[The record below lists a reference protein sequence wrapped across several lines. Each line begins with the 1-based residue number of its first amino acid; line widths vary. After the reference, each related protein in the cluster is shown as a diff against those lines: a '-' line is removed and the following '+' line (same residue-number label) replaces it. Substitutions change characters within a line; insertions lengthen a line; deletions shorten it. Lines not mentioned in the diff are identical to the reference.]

1 MSFLN
6 IYLKLLFMFTNKTL
20 NVCHHVLW
28 YDAIT
33 LNRKLQLN
41 KSINLNKVT
50 DQIKCMKA
58 TQFDRLFYSVT
69 TYVIHDN
76 SVRAEIR
83 FFCNCSHINVIY
95 GTVTAGSASLCVRQA
110 GGPTETSFF
119 NSLTEVCTVNYISQ
133 WLGSLQS
140 ARFNTNVK
148 NKKKPQFSFLCS
160 IV

>member
-1 MSFLN
+1 MSV
-6 IYLKLLFMFTNKTL
+6 IMF
-20 NVCHHVLW
+20 

-76 SVRAEIR
+76 SVRAETDS
-83 FFCNCSHINVIY
+83 FVI
-95 GTVTAGSASLCVRQA
+95 VV
-110 GGPTETSFF
+110 
-119 NSLTEVCTVNYISQ
+119 I
-133 WLGSLQS
+133 
-140 ARFNTNVK
+140 
-148 NKKKPQFSFLCS
+148 
-160 IV
+160 